1 MAKIQKENP
10 SKVVIVPRPSG
21 SDESTRCLQS
31 NSAALPDLPDSDQIL
46 SKEVKD
52 KLLREAVP
60 VAEQTVDDKTI
71 RKPIEEAVKK

>member
-21 SDESTRCLQS
+21 SDDGARCLQS
-31 NSAALPDLPDSDQIL
+31 CPAPLPGLPDSDQIL
-46 SKEVKD
+46 SEEVKD
-52 KLLREAVP
+52 KLRREAVP
-60 VAEQTVDDKTI
+60 VAEQTVDDKSI